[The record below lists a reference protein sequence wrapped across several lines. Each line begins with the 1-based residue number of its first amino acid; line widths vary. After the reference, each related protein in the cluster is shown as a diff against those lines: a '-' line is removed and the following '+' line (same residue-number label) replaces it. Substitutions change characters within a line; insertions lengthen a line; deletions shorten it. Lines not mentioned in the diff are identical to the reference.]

1 MVLRFLPTLIALAL
15 TAALSVP
22 AVATAATPAHPGRT
36 LVTKIKQAD
45 ILINQMNKAVDD
57 KDWGLVGGFAK
68 IYIATI
74 RDVSTLSKSGS
85 GAVLDREEFAA
96 ALRMA
101 RVSIEQH
108 LKAMRKIYPQVKDE
122 EAKVGVFRAIAFAET
137 AHTTSTT
144 ALRKM
149 GAAINP
155 ARTNDSGN

>member
-1 MVLRFLPTLIALAL
+1 MALRFLPTLIALAL

-22 AVATAATPAHPGRT
+22 VVATAATPAHPGRT
-36 LVTKIKQAD
+36 IVTKIKQAD

-74 RDVSTLSKSGS
+74 RDVSNLSKS

-101 RVSIEQH
+101 RTSIEQH
-108 LKAMRKIYPQVKDE
+108 LKAMRKVYPQVKDE

-137 AHTTSTT
+137 AHTASTT
-144 ALRKM
+144 ALRRM